1 MENLKHVKELVLKR
15 KEIGPVLVS
24 NYLSSVIKNRR
35 IELKLTLA
43 QTTENICSEALLSKL
58 ERNLMSPYNDR
69 VELICERLDLDYHS
83 LLNLES
89 NDRIE
94 VMLDLFMNNKYDD
107 VLKINDETMKNVFI
121 AQDEIIK
128 CYKYFINKDFKQ
140 LHLSIIKLD
149 TVKECLCDLEL
160 FALLLILFESY
171 FYSLQFYK
179 AIEYL
184 NLLEAL
190 NYNERKYTLYLKERK
205 FILSC
210 KMELENVKYLF
221 EDIQKDFHLYSMD
234 KQIGFILYYYETLK
248 TEDAYKYI
256 CDMEDKYIPKVL
268 QEEYYYAKVLLLT
281 KLNKNIEAMKLV
293 IECGKVH
300 IRLASLF
307 AYNLLIYSL
316 ENNNEIEIKKYK
328 GNLVSYIK
336 LCNQS
341 AGETYH
347 IAFLRLMQYEI
358 DGSSSEIIC
367 NFIKNQL
374 LKELKEFSYP
384 LYDKYIKDRYCLL
397 LGKLCRYKDAYLYLL
412 ELKIHLKK

>member
-1 MENLKHVKELVLKR
+1 
-15 KEIGPVLVS
+15 
-24 NYLSSVIKNRR
+24 
-35 IELKLTLA
+35 
-43 QTTENICSEALLSKL
+43 
-58 ERNLMSPYNDR
+58 
-69 VELICERLDLDYHS
+69 
-83 LLNLES
+83 
-89 NDRIE
+89 
-94 VMLDLFMNNKYDD
+94 
-107 VLKINDETMKNVFI
+107 
-121 AQDEIIK
+121 
-128 CYKYFINKDFKQ
+128 
-140 LHLSIIKLD
+140 
-149 TVKECLCDLEL
+149 
-160 FALLLILFESY
+160 
-171 FYSLQFYK
+171 
-179 AIEYL
+179 
-184 NLLEAL
+184 
-190 NYNERKYTLYLKERK
+190 
-205 FILSC
+205 
-210 KMELENVKYLF
+210 
-221 EDIQKDFHLYSMD
+221 
-234 KQIGFILYYYETLK
+234 
-248 TEDAYKYI
+248 
-256 CDMEDKYIPKVL
+256 MEDKYIPKVL